1 MSVFNYY
8 SEYYDLLYK
17 DKDYEGE
24 VNYIH
29 SLIQEYAPTTKSI
42 VDFGCGTGNHDFLLD
57 AKGYDITGVDLSQ
70 TMIDCANEKKNQEQN
85 QKVNFIQGDFRDVR
99 LNKTYDTA
107 LSLFHVMS
115 YQTSN
120 EDLEKAFLTA
130 YEHLEVGGVFVFDFW
145 YGPGVLSDPPSVRVK
160 RLENERI
167 AVTRISEPVL
177 YPNDNKVDV
186 CFEVQIRNK
195 QQATEPIEILHEVHP
210 MRYLFLPELLLLMKS
225 TGFEYITLKQWMKSN
240 EPKIDSWNAVIM
252 CRKRQYH

>member
-24 VNYIH
+24 VSYIH
-29 SLIQEYAPTTKSI
+29 SLIQEYTSDTKTI

-57 AKGYDITGVDLSQ
+57 TKGYEITGVDLSQ
-70 TMIDCANEKKNQEQN
+70 TMIDCANEKKNQRRN
-85 QKVNFIQGDFRDVR
+85 SNVSFIQGDFRDVR
-99 LNKTYDTA
+99 LNKKYDIV

-130 YEHLEVGGVFVFDFW
+130 YEHLETGGVFIFDFW

-160 RLENERI
+160 RLENEKI
-167 AVTRISEPVL
+167 TVTRISEPVMQ
-177 YPNDNKVDV
+177 PNYNIVDV
-186 CFEVQIRNK
+186 CFEVQIKDK
-195 QQATEPIEILHEVHP
+195 QQHHKPIEVLHEVHP
-210 MRYLFLPELLLLMKS
+210 MRYLFLPELLFFMRE
-225 TGFEYITLKQWMKSN
+225 TGFEYIASKKWMSNN
-240 EPKIDSWNAVIM
+240 EPELNSWYAVII
-252 CRKRQYH
+252 CRKK